1 MRQLLP
7 VVLAVVVAGCAAVK
21 PWQRGD
27 HARPSMSTRF
37 GERGRF
43 AAPYRAKVLETKAAG
58 GLAGVAPGGGCGC
71 SQ

>member
-1 MRQLLP
+1 M
-7 VVLAVVVAGCAAVK
+7 VAAGCAPVK

-27 HARPSMSTRF
+27 HARPSMAVRF

>member
-1 MRQLLP
+1 MRQLL
-7 VVLAVVVAGCAAVK
+7 LALIVVAAGACARVK

-27 HARPSMSTRF
+27 HARPSMTTRF
-37 GERGRF
+37 GEASGF
-43 AAPYRAKVLETKAAG
+43 DGAYRARVLETKAAG